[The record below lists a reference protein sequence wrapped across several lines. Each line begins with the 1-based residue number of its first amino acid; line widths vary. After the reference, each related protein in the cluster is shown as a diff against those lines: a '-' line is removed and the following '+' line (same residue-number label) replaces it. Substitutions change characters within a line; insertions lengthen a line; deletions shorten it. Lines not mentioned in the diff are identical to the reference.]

1 MAEKLDIPEEFQSS
15 LIPELLTDDTTIQF
29 NCHPGVSCFNICC
42 KAADVT
48 LAPYDILRL
57 KKRLGMTSSEF
68 LDKHTVPFETD
79 GHGTPGIKLRT
90 DDNKTCLF
98 VREEGCSVYEDRP
111 AACRYYGLGLL
122 SHRAQGSSDDV
133 QYYFRNKEAHCQ
145 GWNSEQ
151 VITVRDY
158 RQQQGVPEY
167 DEINREWMQ
176 LMLKKKSAGPAIGK
190 PDPLSFQLYF
200 MASFDID
207 RFRRFVESPAFA
219 KVYIVS
225 DADRAAFQ
233 DDVILQK
240 FAFRLLRQVLFDE
253 QTIPTH
259 ENVLEK
265 RWEERKD
272 IIELRHNA
280 AVELHLKKAEED
292 RRVALDSSDQ
302 KGNDLCGSDGC
313 QP

>member
-1 MAEKLDIPEEFQSS
+1 MVEKLDIPAEFQSS
-15 LIPELLTDDTTIQF
+15 LVPELLTDDTTLQF
-29 NCHPGVSCFNICC
+29 NCHPGVACFNICC

-68 LDKHTVPFETD
+68 LDKHTVPFEVD
-79 GHGTPGIKLRT
+79 GQGMPGVKLRT
-90 DDNKTCLF
+90 DDSKACLF

-111 AACRYYGLGLL
+111 AACRYYGLGVL
-122 SHRAQGSSDDV
+122 SHRAQGSSEDV

-145 GWNSEQ
+145 GWNTEQ
-151 VITVRDY
+151 VVTIRDY
-158 RQQQGVPEY
+158 RQQQGVAEY
-167 DEINREWMQ
+167 DAINREWMQ
-176 LMLKKKSAGPAIGK
+176 LMLKKKSAGPSVGK

-200 MASFDID
+200 MASFDLD
-207 RFRRFVESPAFA
+207 RFRRFVDSPAFA
-219 KVYIVS
+219 KVYILG
-225 DADRAAFQ
+225 DDTREALQ
-233 DDVILQK
+233 DDVAMQR

-259 ENVLEK
+259 ANVLET

-272 IIELRHNA
+272 IIELRHKA
-280 AVELHLKKAEED
+280 AVELHLQKAEEE
-292 RRVALDSSDQ
+292 RQAALESGAE

>member
-15 LIPELLTDDTTIQF
+15 LVPELLTDDTVIQF
-29 NCHPGVSCFNICC
+29 HCHPGVSCFNSCC

-48 LAPYDILRL
+48 LAPYDIIRL

-68 LDKHTVPFETD
+68 LDQHTVPFETD
-79 GHGTPGIKLRT
+79 GHGTPGVKLRT
-90 DDNKTCLF
+90 DETKACLF
-98 VREEGCSVYEDRP
+98 VRDAGCSVYEDRP

-122 SHRAQGSSDDV
+122 SHRASGSSEDK
-133 QYYFRNKEAHCQ
+133 QYYFRNQEAHCQ
-145 GWNSEQ
+145 GWKSEQ

-158 RQQQGVPEY
+158 REQQGVPEY
-167 DEINREWMQ
+167 DAINREWMQ

-219 KVYIVS
+219 KVYMIG
-225 DADRAAFQ
+225 DDERAALQ

-259 ENVLEK
+259 ANVLEK

-272 IIELRHNA
+272 IIELRHKA
-280 AVELHLKKAEED
+280 AVELHLKRTEEE
-292 RRVALDSSDQ
+292 RQAALDS
-302 KGNDLCGSDGC
+302 GSNTA
-313 QP
+313 

>member
-1 MAEKLDIPEEFQSS
+1 MAEKLDIPEEFHSS
-15 LIPELLTDDTTIQF
+15 LVPELLTDDTTIQF
-29 NCHPGVSCFNICC
+29 DCHPGVSCFNICC

-68 LDKHTVPFETD
+68 LDKHTVPFEVD
-79 GHGTPGIKLRT
+79 GQGLPGIKLRT
-90 DDNKTCLF
+90 DNEKTCLF

-122 SHRAQGSSDDV
+122 SHRAADSSQDM

-145 GWNSEQ
+145 GWNTDK
-151 VITVRDY
+151 VMTVRDY
-158 RQQQGVPEY
+158 RAAQGVPEY

-190 PDPLSFQLYF
+190 PDPLSYQLYF

-207 RFRRFVESPAFA
+207 RFRRFVESPAFS
-219 KVYIVS
+219 KVYVIS
-225 DADRAAFQ
+225 DEMRAEWQ
-233 DDVILQK
+233 DDVVLQR
-240 FAFRLLRQVLFDE
+240 FGFRLLRQVLFDE

-259 ENVLEK
+259 ENILEK

-280 AVELHLKKAEED
+280 AVELHLKRAEEE
-292 RRVALDSSDQ
+292 RKAALET
-302 KGNDLCGSDGC
+302 GNDNAAA
-313 QP
+313 

>member
-1 MAEKLDIPEEFQSS
+1 MAEKFDIPEEFQSS
-15 LIPELLTDDTTIQF
+15 LVPELLTDDTTVQF

-68 LDKHTVPFETD
+68 LDKHTVPFEVD
-79 GHGTPGIKLRT
+79 GQGMPGVKLRT
-90 DDNKTCLF
+90 DDSKACLF
-98 VREEGCSVYEDRP
+98 VREEGCSVYADRP
-111 AACRYYGLGLL
+111 AACRYYGLGVL
-122 SHRAQGSSDDV
+122 SHRAQGSSEDV

-145 GWNSEQ
+145 GWNTEQ
-151 VITVRDY
+151 VITIRDY
-158 RQQQGVPEY
+158 RQQQGVAEY

-176 LMLKKKSAGPAIGK
+176 LMLKKRSAGPSVGK

-207 RFRRFVESPAFA
+207 RFRRFVDSPAFA
-219 KVYIVS
+219 KVYILS
-225 DADRAAFQ
+225 DDTREALK
-233 DDVILQK
+233 DDVAMQK

-259 ENVLEK
+259 DNILET
-265 RWEERKD
+265 RWNERKD
-272 IIELRHNA
+272 IIELRHKA
-280 AVELHLKKAEED
+280 AVELHLKKAEEE
-292 RRVALDSSDQ
+292 RRAALEAEAE

-313 QP
+313 QS